1 MATDALT
8 PARTARARRDGGLPR
23 GLILPLLL
31 LALLAPAGCDSGDG
45 IVDGGPA
52 GSAAGEDGGE
62 VDAGAVDDV
71 RPPCPFTAAQVSEL
85 VDRKLRDEGNCSFGD
100 GIAQLAVT
108 TASATAGKA
117 TYDYQYDQAGQQYE
131 KVVDLDRGER
141 GYLAVKDI
149 RGEAVLIEGKGT
161 YTVTI
166 SSFGGGTAGN
176 EQILRRTLDAIPA

>member
-8 PARTARARRDGGLPR
+8 PVRTARLHRARLA
-23 GLILPLLL
+23 LPLVL
-31 LALLAPAGCDSGDG
+31 LALLAPAGCDSGGD
-45 IVDGGPA
+45 VLDGG
-52 GSAAGEDGGE
+52 SADTVAGEDGG
-62 VDAGAVDDV
+62 DTGAGAVDDV

-117 TYDYQYDQAGQQYE
+117 TYDYQHEQAGQQYE

-141 GYLAVKDI
+141 GYLAVKDV
-149 RGEAVLIEGKGT
+149 RGEAVLIDGKGT

>member
-1 MATDALT
+1 MASDALT

-31 LALLAPAGCDSGDG
+31 LALLGPAGCDSGDG
-45 IVDGGPA
+45 ILDS
-52 GSAAGEDGGE
+52 GSAGTAADEDGGD
-62 VDAGAVDDV
+62 VDAGAAGDV

-100 GIAQLAVT
+100 GVAQLAVT

-141 GYLAVKDI
+141 GYLAVKDV
-149 RGEAVLIEGKGT
+149 RGEAVLIDGKGT

>member
-1 MATDALT
+1 MAADALT
-8 PARTARARRDGGLPR
+8 PARTARTRRDGGLPR

-45 IVDGGPA
+45 ILDGGSA
-52 GSAAGEDGGE
+52 DTAAGEDGGD
-62 VDAGAVDDV
+62 VDAGAVDEV

-100 GIAQLAVT
+100 GVAQLAVT
-108 TASATAGKA
+108 TASVTAGKA

-141 GYLAVKDI
+141 GYLAVKDV
-149 RGEAVLIEGKGT
+149 RGEAVLIDGKGT

>member
-8 PARTARARRDGGLPR
+8 PARTARLHRARLA
-23 GLILPLLL
+23 LPLLL
-31 LALLAPAGCDSGDG
+31 LALLAPAGCDSGGDMF
-45 IVDGGPA
+45 DGGSA
-52 GSAAGEDGGE
+52 DSAAGEDGGE
-62 VDAGAVDDV
+62 PDAGAVDDV
-71 RPPCPFTAAQVSEL
+71 RPPCPFTAAQVSEI
-85 VDRKLRDEGNCSFGD
+85 VGQAMRDDGNCLFGD
-100 GIAQLAVT
+100 GKGVASLAVT
-108 TASATAGKA
+108 TASADAGKM
-117 TYDYQYDQAGQQYE
+117 TYDYQYDQAGKQYE

>member
-1 MATDALT
+1 MASDALT
-8 PARTARARRDGGLPR
+8 PVRTARSRRDGGLPL

-31 LALLAPAGCDSGDG
+31 LALLAPAGCDSGGG
-45 IVDGGPA
+45 IVDV
-52 GSAAGEDGGE
+52 GSADTAADGDGGDP
-62 VDAGAVDDV
+62 DAGAVDDV

-100 GIAQLAVT
+100 GVAQLAVT

-131 KVVDLDRGER
+131 KIVDLDRGER
-141 GYLAVKDI
+141 GYLAVKDV
-149 RGEAVLIEGKGT
+149 RGEAVLIDGKGT

-166 SSFGGGTAGN
+166 SSFEGGTAGN

>member
-52 GSAAGEDGGE
+52 DSAAGGDGGD
-62 VDAGAVDDV
+62 VDAGAVGDV

-141 GYLAVKDI
+141 GYLAVKDV
-149 RGEAVLIEGKGT
+149 RGEAVLIDGRGT

-176 EQILRRTLDAIPA
+176 EQILRRALDAIPA